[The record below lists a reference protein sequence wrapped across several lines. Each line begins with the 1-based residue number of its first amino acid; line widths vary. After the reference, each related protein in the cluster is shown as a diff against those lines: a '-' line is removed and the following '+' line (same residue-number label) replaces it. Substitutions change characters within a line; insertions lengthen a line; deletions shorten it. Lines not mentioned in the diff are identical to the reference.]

1 MLCSNCNKNTAV
13 IFINKEVN
21 GKQEIEGLCFQ
32 CAQEKGINP
41 LEVLAKQSNLSEK
54 DLENM
59 SRQFENIFKNLSDN
73 LENSSFDDLSE
84 NSDNSLGYIC

>member
-1 MLCSNCNKNTAV
+1 MLCSNCNKNAAV
-13 IFINKEVN
+13 IFVNKEVN

-41 LEVLAKQSNLSEK
+41 LEILAKQSNLSEK

-59 SRQFENIFKNLSDN
+59 SKQFENVFKNLSSS
-73 LENSSFDDLSE
+73 LEM
-84 NSDNSLGYIC
+84 